1 MSFRLSARGS
11 NLGGDEVSVTVDRK
25 PLLEGF
31 GSYSQAGMAI
41 NDEGMGKPRRSTK
54 PKRSL

>member
-1 MSFRLSARGS
+1 MSARGS